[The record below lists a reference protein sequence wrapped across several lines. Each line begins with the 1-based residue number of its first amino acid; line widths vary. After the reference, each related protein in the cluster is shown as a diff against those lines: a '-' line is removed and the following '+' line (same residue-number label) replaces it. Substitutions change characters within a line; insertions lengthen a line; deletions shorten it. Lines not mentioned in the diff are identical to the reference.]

1 MRDNMKDEII
11 TLCLS
16 NNIDLLDIK
25 TIQTVALT
33 IKRYDLL
40 VYLNDHAIEYI
51 SYVKNRKKETRLGD
65 E

>member
-16 NNIDLLDIK
+16 NNIDVLDIK
-25 TIQTVALT
+25 TIQTVALK

-40 VYLNDHAIEYI
+40 VYLNNHAIEYI
-51 SYVKNRKKETRLGD
+51 SYVKDRKKENRLGA